1 MRTHHQLVV
10 AAAAVLG
17 DAAGKAEI
25 AVAVAVVNG
34 AVVAA
39 VLVAVAV
46 AVFVEVAEAVVISS
60 SDQRAE
66 AVALR
71 HLYRHARNGCRP
83 HKCPYTE
90 SHSGTGTCMPAWVRR
105 RALP

>member
-10 AAAAVLG
+10 AAAVLG

-46 AVFVEVAEAVVISS
+46 AVFVEAAKDVAISS
-60 SDQRAE
+60 SDQKAE

-71 HLYRHARNGCRP
+71 HLYRYARNR
-83 HKCPYTE
+83 
-90 SHSGTGTCMPAWVRR
+90 
-105 RALP
+105 